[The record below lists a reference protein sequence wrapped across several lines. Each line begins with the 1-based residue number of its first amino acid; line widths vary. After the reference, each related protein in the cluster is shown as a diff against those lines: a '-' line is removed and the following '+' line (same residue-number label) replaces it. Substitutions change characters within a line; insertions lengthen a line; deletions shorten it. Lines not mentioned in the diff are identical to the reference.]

1 MKIPVVLPLVTITI
15 NADGLATVAV
25 DHQPYACDRQLTRTD
40 VAGLLDEITSDLATP
55 VRIEITESDG
65 TTYTDIATPPQTPA
79 REVALNVVP
88 APQDGRSRGRFR
100 PGEQV
105 AVAYI
110 ILRQPADATGNA
122 HLRLP
127 PALIQRG
134 LPLILVGLESQA
146 ITILKAPEHEA
157 PEHEAAERVAAEP
170 DVEDVA

>member
-15 NADGLATVAV
+15 NTDGLATVTV

-40 VAGLLDEITSDLATP
+40 VAGLLDEITSDLASP
-55 VRIEITESDG
+55 VRVEITESDG
-65 TTYTDIATPPQTPA
+65 TTYTDIATPPETSA

-88 APQDGRSRGRFR
+88 VPQDGRSRGSFR
-100 PGEQV
+100 AGEQV

-110 ILRQPADATGNA
+110 VLHQRADETGAA

-127 PALIQRG
+127 PALMHRG
-134 LPLILVGLESQA
+134 LPLVLVGLESNTV
-146 ITILKAPEHEA
+146 TILKAPEHEA
-157 PEHEAAERVAAEP
+157 PEHKAAQP